1 MAKYSR
7 KAATDARSFRRAPF
21 FSEKAG
27 TAILVVTEGR
37 NTEPAYFEWVR
48 KKFAAPTVELVP
60 HGAGRGDPTALA
72 KEALRLR
79 DERREQLRNHQ
90 LSITKT
96 GDFDEIW
103 IVFDTDV
110 LTPKKRSEGIAFAES
125 QGIKIAYSEP
135 CFEFWLLLH
144 ATYTTAQ
151 MAECKDVIPFLAK
164 HLGWK
169 KYSREGKKASEV
181 SVMMEP
187 VVQKEIIQQAVKHA
201 QQVRQN
207 HIEGNTPFP
216 ANPST
221 DVDLLMTAINASVGP
236 SNKFLKDIIL

>member
-1 MAKYSR
+1 MAKYAR
-7 KAATDARSFRRAPF
+7 KAASDFRSFRRAPV
-21 FSEKAG
+21 SSGKAG
-27 TAILVVTEGR
+27 KAILVVTEGQ
-37 NTEPAYFEWVR
+37 NTEPAYFGWVR
-48 KKFAAPTVELVP
+48 NKFAAPTVELVP

-110 LTPKKRSEGIAFAES
+110 LTAKQCSEGIAFAES
-125 QGIKIAYSEP
+125 KGIKIAYSEP

-151 MAECKDVIPFLAK
+151 MAECKDVIPYLAK

-181 SVMMEP
+181 SAMTEP
-187 VVQKEIIQQAVKHA
+187 LVKKEIIQQAVKYA
-201 QQVRQN
+201 KQVRQ
-207 HIEGNTPFP
+207 HHLDGNTPFP

-221 DVDLLMTAINASVGP
+221 DVDLLIRAINDALGP
-236 SNKFLKDIIL
+236 ANQFLPKAP

>member
-1 MAKYSR
+1 MAKYAR
-7 KAATDARSFRRAPF
+7 KAATDFRSFRRAPVS
-21 FSEKAG
+21 SEKAG
-27 TAILVVTEGR
+27 SAILVVTEGQ

-79 DERREQLRNHQ
+79 DVRREQLRNHQ
-90 LSITKT
+90 LSISQA

-110 LTPKKRSEGIAFAES
+110 LTAKKRSEGIAYAES
-125 QGIKIAYSEP
+125 NGIKIANSEP

-151 MAECKDVIPFLAK
+151 MAKCKDVIPHLAK

-181 SVMMEP
+181 SAMTEP
-187 VVQKEIIQQAVKHA
+187 LVKKEIIQQAVKHA
-201 QQVRQN
+201 ERVRQY
-207 HIEGNTPFP
+207 HTDGCTPFP

-221 DVDLLMTAINASVGP
+221 DVDLLLHAINDAVSDA
-236 SNKFLKDIIL
+236 NKFLP